1 MYAPDAISPKK
12 MELID
17 NGGRRFGDDRRLY
30 SYNGYLPERRSDE
43 DRRSGMD
50 RRSKPRA
57 A

>member
-1 MYAPDAISPKK
+1 MYAAHAITNKK
-12 MELID
+12 MNLID
-17 NGGRRFGDDRRLY
+17 KGGRRFGDDRRLY

>member
-1 MYAPDAISPKK
+1 MSAAHAIASKK
-12 MELID
+12 MNLID
-17 NGGRRFGDDRRLY
+17 TGGRRFGDDRRLY
-30 SYNGYLPERRSDE
+30 SYNGYLPERRSGD